1 MRKKIFCLL
10 LILLLPVCLLFAG
23 CGNAETNYS
32 KESMFVVVESLNI
45 EGTCFIYVVVNKDT
59 KVMYMT
65 QGAGGMIVMLNAD
78 GTPMLWEGELK
89 GE

>member
-23 CGNAETNYS
+23 CGNAEKNYS

-45 EGTCFIYVVVNKDT
+45 DCNCIIYIVVNKDT

-65 QGAGGMIVMLNAD
+65 QYKGGTTVMLNAD